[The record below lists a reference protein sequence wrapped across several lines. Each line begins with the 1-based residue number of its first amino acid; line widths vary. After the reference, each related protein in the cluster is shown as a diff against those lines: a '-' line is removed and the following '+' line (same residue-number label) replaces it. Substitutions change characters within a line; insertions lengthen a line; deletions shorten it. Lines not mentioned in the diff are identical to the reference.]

1 MESFSGAIIENN
13 TITESIAS
21 LAVYTFLYEHY
32 LVE

>member
-21 LAVYTFLYEHY
+21 LAVYTPFYMSTI
-32 LVE
+32 